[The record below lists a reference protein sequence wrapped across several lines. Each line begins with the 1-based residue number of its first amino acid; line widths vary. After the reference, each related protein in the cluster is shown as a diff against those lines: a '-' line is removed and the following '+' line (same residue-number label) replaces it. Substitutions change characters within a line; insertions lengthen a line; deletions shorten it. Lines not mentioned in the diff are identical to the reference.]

1 MANDFFSGNIGS
13 SSRSPSSLNKLLKLL
28 VYLLLCTAI
37 LLISAGRIDWPMAWI
52 YLGLYSTILLIMVFV
67 LRYQKWS
74 EIPGW
79 AKSPT
84 RGLDLVWSNIYNLS
98 NPITLFIAGLDIGR
112 LGLSPPISL
121 WVRFLMLAILIAAF
135 GLVTWAMGNNIFYSN
150 DDITQI
156 YPEQYVISTGP
167 YEFLRHPGNAGMII
181 LSLALPVSFGSLW
194 ALIPGGFLVLTL
206 VVRTALED
214 RILQEDLD
222 GYRDYSR
229 RVRYRL
235 IPGIW

>member
-1 MANDFFSGNIGS
+1 MANDFFSGNLGS
-13 SSRSPSSLNKLLKLL
+13 SSRSPSSQNKLLKLL
-28 VYLLLCTAI
+28 AYLLLCTAI

-52 YLGLYSTILLIMVFV
+52 YLGLYLTILLIMVLV
-67 LRYQKWS
+67 LRYQKRS

-79 AKSPT
+79 GKSLAG
-84 RGLDLVWSNIYNLS
+84 GLDLVWSNIYNLS
-98 NPITLFIAGLDIGR
+98 NPITLFVAGFDIGR

-121 WVRFLMLAILIAAF
+121 WVRFIMLAILIAAF

-150 DDITQI
+150 NDITQI
-156 YPEQYVISTGP
+156 DPGQYVISTGP
-167 YEFLRHPGNAGMII
+167 YGFLRHPGNAGMII

-194 ALIPGGFLVLTL
+194 ALIPGGFMVLTF
-206 VVRTALED
+206 VIRTALED

-222 GYRDYSR
+222 GYRDYSH